1 MLKKDN
7 TPRQGRRKMFLPAS
21 SYQIRA
27 GLSFLFMFLVI
38 FSVHFKNVK
47 LGIFILSALACFLF
61 GGHLFNKALEDIKK
75 FKFTFNTLASISIL
89 SGLLFSCM
97 HLFLTVKTIGAVNN
111 LFIIT
116 VLNVAVINMVYA
128 SFAKE
133 GEGTQA
139 FIGKVE
145 DVLPKS
151 ARRVVDDEEKKIFAS
166 EIKRGDILLV
176 KSGEVIPTDGFIVK
190 GKTEIEETIITGN
203 AMPAAKCEGE
213 NVYGGTINKLKDI
226 YIEAGCILSQSEI
239 FSIVKNLKNSE
250 LKKSL
255 NKNPLD
261 RYAKTVGLPILIG
274 ILVFCLLAA
283 YKNSFSNLEYYLS
296 LILFL
301 FALACPPAFALCFSL
316 SSYFGRKGAAGNNIL
331 IQNRNSLKTFKEAD
345 LVFFDKT
352 GTITNGILEVSDV
365 FPIKA
370 DNKTLILKYALTAEQ
385 SMTDAYSQA
394 LKRYC
399 AKNNITPDAIT
410 SLEVLPGSGVK
421 AKSGK
426 NTILVGNQNW
436 IIEEGIKAKELN
448 RGSDNEIIIC
458 VALNKEFLGFIT
470 LTDEIRAGAV
480 ETVEWLKSEGK
491 EIVLISG
498 DGSKTVSY
506 ISGLL
511 GGVPFHSSILP
522 EAKAAMVRKSQAE
535 GRKVVMVGD
544 GFNDV
549 LALLEAD
556 ASLSYKSSSSA
567 HSNWVDILVDRK
579 DMFALMELKK
589 LFKIVNGNILE
600 NICISL
606 IFNVLLIAFLLNK
619 GLVTPF
625 LVAIFGVIGIIA
637 VIINSARLVKI
648 KL

>member
-1 MLKKDN
+1 
-7 TPRQGRRKMFLPAS
+7 MFLPAS